1 VRLPLDTHVVLW
13 WLADD
18 RQLRDEAR
26 TAIAAPHND
35 VVVSVASIWEIEI
48 KRAIG
53 RLEAPDDLVGA
64 LERSGFGILPIEADA
79 AVAAA
84 HLPPHHTDPFDRV
97 LIAQC
102 QLERLTLLTQD
113 ATLSS
118 YDVPVLS
125 A

>member
-1 VRLPLDTHVVLW
+1 
-13 WLADD
+13 
-18 RQLRDEAR
+18 
-26 TAIAAPHND
+26 
-35 VVVSVASIWEIEI
+35 VSVASIWEIEI